1 MRTNLKVPYE
11 EKDDAKKLG
20 ARWDAARKTWYVENV
35 ENIAQFM
42 RWMPNEVGSILT
54 VRTLAAPMKVGARFF
69 KIRCSCL
76 PWAPCD
82 ACLDKVSSAGW
93 GLLA

>member
-35 ENIAQFM
+35 ENIEQFM

-54 VRTLAAPMKVGARFF
+54 VRTSVAPMNVGARFF
-69 KIRCSCL
+69 IISCSCL
-76 PWAPCD
+76 PWEPCD
-82 ACLDKVSSAGW
+82 ACLANVAAAGW
-93 GLLA
+93 GLPA